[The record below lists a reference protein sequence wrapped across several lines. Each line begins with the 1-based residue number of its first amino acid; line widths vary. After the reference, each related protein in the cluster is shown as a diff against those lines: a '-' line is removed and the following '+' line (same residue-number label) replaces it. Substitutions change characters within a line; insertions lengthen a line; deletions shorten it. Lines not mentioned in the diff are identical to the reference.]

1 MLLRP
6 DTSHCQPVAGGF
18 VSIHVIDISS
28 DSVINISSDSV
39 IDISS
44 DSVMG
49 DCRQGSL
56 GFSRLSIVCILTMTL
71 WSWICTRCD
80 YDTLF
85 SNTKQAV

>member
-28 DSVINISSDSV
+28 DSVIDISSDSV

-44 DSVMG
+44 GSVMG
-49 DCRQGSL
+49 DCGLGSL
-56 GFSRLSIVCILTMTL
+56 GFSGLSIVRILTMTL
-71 WSWICTRCD
+71 WSLVMD
-80 YDTLF
+80 LH
-85 SNTKQAV
+85 